1 MQPTKFQGGIEELEG
16 NYFDCTAYGQEDQFI
31 KTVTRI
37 ADLVGQT
44 YKRGGPTCTKVMTH
58 ASVPTI
64 TAPVRP
70 VNTIVRDTQGVL
82 ISTTPPQVPL
92 VSVTS
97 YQSEKKLYDS
107 QILNQN
113 ENQSKI

>member
-1 MQPTKFQGGIEELEG
+1 MRT
-16 NYFDCTAYGQEDQFI
+16 
-31 KTVTRI
+31 
-37 ADLVGQT
+37 ADLVGQS
-44 YKRGGPTCTKVMTH
+44 YKNGGTTRTEVIVTQE
-58 ASVPTI
+58 SVPI

-70 VNTIVRDTQGVL
+70 VNTIVLRDTQGVL

-92 VSVTS
+92 VSETS

-113 ENQSKI
+113 ENQNKI